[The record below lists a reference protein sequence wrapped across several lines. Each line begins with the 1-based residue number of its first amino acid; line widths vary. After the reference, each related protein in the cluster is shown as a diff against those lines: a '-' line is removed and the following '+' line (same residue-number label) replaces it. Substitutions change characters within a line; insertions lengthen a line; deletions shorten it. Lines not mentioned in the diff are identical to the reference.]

1 MATLISFDID
11 GTLVVGDPPGLIT
24 LDMVRQAQASG
35 YLIGSCSDR
44 TIGFQQTLWQQYNI
58 TVDFMVL
65 KHQLA
70 AVRARFEADV
80 YYHVGDTDID
90 RFFADRAGF
99 HFIQADAAAYQV
111 WAPKA

>member
-1 MATLISFDID
+1 
-11 GTLVVGDPPGLIT
+11 
-24 LDMVRQAQASG
+24 
-35 YLIGSCSDR
+35 
-44 TIGFQQTLWQQYNI
+44 
-58 TVDFMVL
+58 MVL